1 MGRSKMKL
9 SEMME
14 KYGDID
20 IDEFTEAKA
29 KVDTKKITDTT
40 RELATRMDHTIK
52 VRLRSEGHIT
62 INERYETELIIDV
75 LNNIHVVDM
84 SNRCHHITRDAES
97 LFLHCLYYIT
107 DSEYCY
113 DLAEDSIDKFI
124 SSFEYEDSSVG
135 DFYDVVDDVEDF
147 IKSLEVE

>member
-1 MGRSKMKL
+1 MKL

-75 LNNIHVVDM
+75 LNNIHVVDI
-84 SNRCHHITRDAES
+84 SNNCHSIIKGVEA
-97 LFLHCLYYIT
+97 LFLNCLYYIT
-107 DSEYCY
+107 DSEHCY
-113 DLAEDSIDKFI
+113 EGDDVSIDKFI
-124 SSFEYEDSSVG
+124 SSFEEECSNMEY
-135 DFYDVVDDVEDF
+135 FYDVVDDVEDF
-147 IKSLEVE
+147 IKSLEVK